1 MQLLRLFTMVTTM
14 RWAFLSCV
22 VLAGS
27 GLLFCA
33 AESHAAQADVAKLA
47 AGLTAGT
54 PEEQHAAADALAD
67 LSSGA
72 RAAVPE
78 LLKALDAKD
87 PDLRWRAARALG
99 MIGDPQAR
107 EALRR
112 HAADAEP
119 AVRAQSIFAL
129 GRMRADDEPSLAAV
143 IARLTDPEPA
153 VRRATVAAL
162 RMIKADRQKV
172 IPLVVKVLE
181 DADTSVVMPALHA
194 LAEGGAEVVPALT
207 EALDSKDAR
216 YWACVVLAAIGPA
229 AKGAAPALAKAA
241 ADERP
246 EVRIQALIALGE
258 IGPDAKPVS
267 AAVAKALD
275 DEFMSVRYAAAFALG
290 RIGDKAHAAAL
301 DKAAKSEDHFLALV
315 GTWASA
321 KVDPKN
327 QQKLKAAVK
336 ALVAGLFDEHENH
349 RIAAARGLLELNAKE
364 LVGAEFDAA
373 TAKLDDQQL
382 DRVLDA
388 FAALGG
394 RVVPQAVDMLKDPK
408 RRERALKV
416 LGKIG
421 PDAASA
427 VQAIAALVKDQD
439 PQVRTE
445 ALFALGAIGPKAASA
460 IGPVTEALADPERD
474 VLLTAG
480 YALGKMGPAAKE
492 SAPALRKLLESN
504 DDLVKLTGVWALLQ
518 VDPTNESHVKV
529 AVPQMTA
536 ALKNPLAFIRAEA
549 AMTLGDLGPAA
560 ASALPELEAAQK
572 DSNRAV
578 REAAT
583 EAVKKIK
590 G

>member
-1 MQLLRLFTMVTTM
+1 MQLLSPFTMVTTM
-14 RWAFLSCV
+14 RWAFFSCV

-27 GLLFCA
+27 GLLFLA
-33 AESHAAQADVAKLA
+33 ADARAADPDVAKLA
-47 AGLTAGT
+47 AGLTTGT

-87 PDLRWRAARALG
+87 PELRWRAARALG

-181 DADTSVVMPALHA
+181 DADASVVMPALHA

-216 YWACVVLAAIGPA
+216 YWACVVLADIGPA
-229 AKGAAPALAKAA
+229 AKSAAPALAKAA

-246 EVRIQALIALGE
+246 EVRIQALVALGE
-258 IGPDAKPVS
+258 IGPEAKAVS
-267 AAVAKALD
+267 AVVAKALE

-301 DKAAKSEDHFLALV
+301 DKAAKSEDHFLSLV
-315 GTWASA
+315 GIWASA
-321 KVDPKN
+321 KVDPEN
-327 QQKLKAAVK
+327 QEKLKAAVK

-373 TAKLDDQQL
+373 TANLDDQQL

-394 RVVPQAVDMLKDPK
+394 RVVPQAMDMLKDPK

-427 VQAIAALVKDQD
+427 VQTIAALVKDQD
-439 PQVRTE
+439 PKVRTE

-492 SAPALRKLLESN
+492 SAPALRKLLDSN

-518 VDPTNESHVKV
+518 VDSTNEAHVKA

-536 ALKNPLAFIRAEA
+536 ALKNPLPFIRAEA
-549 AMTLGDLGPAA
+549 AMTLGDLGKAA
-560 ASALPELEAAQK
+560 ASALPALEAAQK
-572 DSNRAV
+572 DPNRAV

>member
-1 MQLLRLFTMVTTM
+1 MVMTM

-27 GLLFCA
+27 SLSLLTAESRA
-33 AESHAAQADVAKLA
+33 AEPDAAKLA
-47 AGLTAGT
+47 AGLTTGT
-54 PEEQHAAADALAD
+54 PAERHAAADALAD

-72 RAAVPE
+72 RTAVPE
-78 LLKALDAKD
+78 LIKALDAQD
-87 PDLRWRAARALG
+87 VELRWRAARALG
-99 MIGDPQAR
+99 MIGDPQAK
-107 EALRR
+107 EPLRR
-112 HAADAEP
+112 HAADAEA

-129 GRMRADDEPSLAAV
+129 ARMRADDEPSLAAV
-143 IARLTDPEPA
+143 IARLTDPDPA

-162 RMIKADRQKV
+162 RVIKADRQKV

-181 DADTSVVMPALHA
+181 DADASVVMPALHA

-216 YWACVVLAAIGPA
+216 YWACVVLADIGPA
-229 AKGAAPALAKAA
+229 AKSAAPALAKAA

-258 IGPDAKPVS
+258 IGPDAKAVS
-267 AAVAKALD
+267 ADVAKGLED
-275 DEFMSVRYAAAFALG
+275 QFMSVRYAAAFALG

-301 DKAAKSEDHFLALV
+301 DKAAKSDDHFLALV
-315 GTWASA
+315 GIWATA
-321 KVDPKN
+321 KVDPEN
-327 QQKLKAAVK
+327 QEKLKAAVK

-364 LVGAEFDAA
+364 LVGAEFDVA

-394 RVVPQAVDMLKDPK
+394 RVVPQAIDLLKDPK

-421 PDAASA
+421 ADAAPA
-427 VQAIAALVKDQD
+427 VQAIAALVKDED
-439 PQVRTE
+439 PKVRTE

-460 IGPVTEALADPERD
+460 VPAASEALADPERD
-474 VLLTAG
+474 VMLTAG
-480 YALGKMGPAAKE
+480 YALGKMGPAAKDA
-492 SAPALRKLLESN
+492 APALHKLLESN

-518 VDPTNESHVKV
+518 VDPTNDAHVKA

-549 AMTLGDLGPAA
+549 AMTLGDLGQAA

-572 DSNRAV
+572 DTNRAV
-578 REAAT
+578 REAAA